1 MRSRWA
7 VHTEPIEDMKITH
20 KGSIKIHEI
29 EDVQCKLNT
38 CNKQILKD
46 KYKSCSND
54 LVTIIK

>member
-1 MRSRWA
+1 